1 MQQGISVSK
10 STAPHKKNP
19 PSIETEIL
27 AVFSQAYH
35 YRNSF
40 TEMGLIPA
48 GMPQYYGVA
57 PWGMYPA
64 NLIPQQSSQP
74 PPRRPLTPSQQA
86 GENQPP
92 YQVCTLNVVQFHHRS
107 HIHAHSTFHSHAT
120 VDRSVYLRMKKI
132 FSTNCM

>member
-1 MQQGISVSK
+1 MS
-10 STAPHKKNP
+10 
-19 PSIETEIL
+19 
-27 AVFSQAYH
+27 
-35 YRNSF
+35 

-92 YQVCTLNVVQFHHRS
+92 YQVCIALP
-107 HIHAHSTFHSHAT
+107 
-120 VDRSVYLRMKKI
+120 
-132 FSTNCM
+132 